1 MGMFFYSIN
10 YNGNPKKPVLP
21 QGAKLNYGQANLPF
35 DYIDLSRLNDVNG
48 MDFMFSE
55 SVYTLLP
62 PMSDTSRFR
71 SFNATFQNT
80 QIITAPSIDTSGGYA
95 FADMFNGCS
104 HLVTIP
110 RLNISG
116 NSGTPENLYRI
127 FQGCTRLETIG
138 WEGNINASLDISSS
152 AALDDAT
159 ILSTCYHLYS
169 GAGAQTLR
177 LNAALSAK
185 AAEYVKLNAA
195 GDGLVFCDA
204 ADLDTLGTL
213 ADYAASKGWT
223 ILFS

>member
-1 MGMFFYSIN
+1 MGMFFYNIN
-10 YNGNPKKPVLP
+10 YNGNPKRPVLP
-21 QGAKLNYGQANLPF
+21 QGAKLNFGPANLPF

-48 MDFMFSE
+48 MDYMFCDSG
-55 SVYTLLP
+55 YTSLP

-80 QIITAPSIDTSGGYA
+80 QIIDAPAIDTSGAYN
-95 FADMFNGCS
+95 FAAMFNLCS
-104 HLVTIP
+104 SLVTVP

-116 NSGTPENLYRI
+116 CTDPLKLDYI
-127 FQGCTRLETIG
+127 FNGCFNLETIG

-169 GAGAQTLR
+169 GAGAQSLR

-204 ADLDTLGTL
+204 ADPDTLGTL

>member
-1 MGMFFYSIN
+1 MSMFIYSIN

-21 QGAKLNYGQANLPF
+21 PGAKLNYGLANLPF
-35 DYIDLSRLNDVNG
+35 DYIDLSRLNDVAG
-48 MDFMFSE
+48 MDFMFCE

-62 PMSDTSRFR
+62 PVSDTSRFR

-80 QIITAPSIDTSGGYA
+80 QIITAPEIDTSGAYN
-95 FADMFNGCS
+95 FAAMFNLCS
-104 HLVTIP
+104 SLVTVP

-116 NSGTPENLYRI
+116 CTDPLKLDII
-127 FQGCTRLETIG
+127 FNGCTSLQFIG
-138 WEGNINASLDISSS
+138 WEGDINASLDISSS

-159 ILSTCYHLYS
+159 ILSTCYHLNS

-177 LNAALSAK
+177 LNSALSAK

-195 GDGLVFCDA
+195 GDGIVFCDST
-204 ADLDTLGTL
+204 DPDTVGTL

>member
-10 YNGNPKKPVLP
+10 HNGNPKKPVLP
-21 QGAKLNYGQANLPF
+21 QGAKLNYGPANLPF

-48 MDFMFSE
+48 MDYMFCDSG
-55 SVYTLLP
+55 YTSLP

-71 SFNATFQNT
+71 SFNATFANT
-80 QIITAPSIDTSGGYA
+80 QIIDAPAIDTSGAYN
-95 FADMFNGCS
+95 FAAMFNLCYS
-104 HLVTIP
+104 LVAIP

-116 NSGTPENLYRI
+116 CTDPLKLDNI
-127 FQGCTRLETIG
+127 FNGCINLETIG

-169 GAGAQTLR
+169 GAGAQSLR

-204 ADLDTLGTL
+204 ADPDTLGTL